1 MKLLSAGLAV
11 CILLTFTLTGCG
23 LIIINEQGEAEPKET
38 EITEVTTELPET
50 TVAVTIHMPESDKP
64 VKPIEPEDK
73 RALAAQYLNELPEYD
88 FGNLAVLITS
98 PEITSLVPQSTE
110 NFMYNTRIERNQA
123 VEEKYS
129 TKVIGGEEEFR
140 TVYDKTYSAV
150 YSGDFYTDILGVPM
164 GALGQFYKDGL
175 LMNLNMLPFIDYT
188 KPYYDSGAI
197 TQMSVGNAT
206 YGLIGDFNK
215 NMDYYYVM
223 YFNKN
228 LIKQFGLDNPYDLV
242 YDNEWTM
249 DKFRQMTRTVSNTE
263 GIYGH
268 GASMTIESYVDMF
281 FGSTGEKYMD
291 VGLGKIPAPRYNT
304 TRTENLAAVLRNL
317 LYNDNTVFDGD
328 GGNGAYTEEGAR
340 TAFYDGKILFYIDR
354 VNAMGWFVDM
364 NDDWGLV
371 PIPKLD
377 KSQRYNTFVNEALPV
392 ICVPA
397 NITNINNTGLA
408 IQALNAASYGFINEN
423 YYSVLQRDVVR
434 DTDSL
439 NMLDYINGK
448 EKKGQISVDFALM
461 FGSVYTYIAD
471 GTYKAVQTAVK
482 NNYTI
487 SSIFDRHVNN
497 IRNHNRNVF
506 TLN

>member
-11 CILLTFTLTGCG
+11 CVLLTFTLTGCG
-23 LIIINEQGEAEPKET
+23 LIIINEKNDVELEET
-38 EITEVTTELPET
+38 RLPELITESPET
-50 TVAVTIHMPESDKP
+50 TSAVTIHMPESDKP

-73 RALAAQYLNELPEYD
+73 RALAEQYLSELPDYD

-98 PEITSLVPQSTE
+98 TEIMSLVPQSTD
-110 NFMYNTRIERNQA
+110 NFIYNTRIERNQS

-140 TVYDKTYSAV
+140 TVYDKTYNAV
-150 YSGDFYTDILGVPM
+150 YSGDFYTDILGIPM

-175 LMNLNMLPFIDYT
+175 LMNLNLLPFIDYT
-188 KPYYDSGAI
+188 QPYYDSGAI

-215 NMDYYYVM
+215 NMDYYHVM

-228 LIKQFGLDNPYDLV
+228 LIKEFGLDNPYDLV
-242 YDNEWTM
+242 YENEWTV
-249 DKFRQMTRTVSNTE
+249 DKFRQMTRAVSNTE

-268 GASMTIESYVDMF
+268 GASVTMESYIDMF

-291 VGLGKIPAPRYNT
+291 IGIGKTPTPRYNN
-304 TRTENLAAVLRNL
+304 TRTESVIAALRGL
-317 LYNDNTVFDGD
+317 LYNDNTVFEVE
-328 GGNGAYTEEGAR
+328 YTEEGAR
-340 TAFYDGKILFYIDR
+340 TAFYDGKILFYVDR

-364 NDDWGLV
+364 KDDWGVV
-371 PIPKLD
+371 PLPKLD
-377 KSQRYNTFVNEALPV
+377 ASQRYNTFVHEALPV

-397 NITNINNTGLA
+397 GITNVNNTGLA

-434 DTDSL
+434 DTDTL

-448 EKKGQISVDFALM
+448 DKKGQISVDFALM
-461 FGSVYTYIAD
+461 FGNVYTYIAD
-471 GTYKAVQTAVK
+471 GTYKAVRSAVV

-487 SSIFDRHVNN
+487 SSLNDRHYNN
-497 IRNHNRNVF
+497 IMNHNKNVF